1 MTLPTPE
8 TPPTMGLHL
17 QRGPI
22 PDSLGPPD
30 PCPAATPNFLSGTQG
45 QLETG
50 SGFSKYAKKMKR
62 KKKRHPLTFHLSL
75 LLMRILWQLSHLTP
89 VTRRNIKDS
98 LSSQRDPVPDT
109 ETRCL
114 SASGSF
120 LLLLFFSCPRKR
132 CSVPPWGNLSIGV
145 LLLIWWDMPLTPR
158 ILWIQFLSFPWG
170 MFCQPELLA
179 FRIMLQNWRGGVV
192 HWAGVER
199 HLRREKPGDK
209 EHVRQADGRRGR
221 PSGTV

>member
-1 MTLPTPE
+1 MCSAALSRATFVTLPTPE

-62 KKKRHPLTFHLSL
+62 KKKDTLLHFICLFYWWGFSDSYLIWHL
-75 LLMRILWQLSHLTP
+75 WP
-89 VTRRNIKDS
+89 GENIKDS

-120 LLLLFFSCPRKR
+120 FFFFFFSCPRKR

-145 LLLIWWDMPLTPR
+145 LLLIWWD
-158 ILWIQFLSFPWG
+158 S
-170 MFCQPELLA
+170 
-179 FRIMLQNWRGGVV
+179 VS
-192 HWAGVER
+192 H
-199 HLRREKPGDK
+199 
-209 EHVRQADGRRGR
+209 
-221 PSGTV
+221 S